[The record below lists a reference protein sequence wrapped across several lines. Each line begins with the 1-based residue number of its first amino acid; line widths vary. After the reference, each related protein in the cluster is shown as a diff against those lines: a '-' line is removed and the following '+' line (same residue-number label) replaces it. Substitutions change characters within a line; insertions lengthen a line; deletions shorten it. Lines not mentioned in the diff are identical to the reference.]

1 MPSLRYVPLTGA
13 ALKEFYHQQAENH
26 HGYVYP
32 SNCHSSY
39 QGANNNSNSTNSESE
54 PFLGCIVSSR
64 NEDTSSSSTY
74 NYAADCDVRKKE
86 DICTYTDQSNYVYNS
101 TTKQEMDGYLSD
113 TILDKVLNCDYSC
126 TSETREPLKQKRST
140 FEKRFEELKAYKT
153 KHGHC
158 HVSTEKAAGD
168 RSLGRWCS
176 RLRQSMKKMK
186 NNEAPIVGGFS
197 EDNIK
202 RLDDIGFDWIQYK
215 RERVCALK
223 FEKRFEELK
232 AYKAKHGHCYVKV
245 QKGASEYKSLG
256 SWCGRVRKSMNEVMN
271 NRAPVI
277 GGFSEYNIKRLDDIG
292 FNWKAKYTCLFDK
305 RFNELKAY
313 KAKHGDC
320 DVKGQKGGECISL
333 RQWCS
338 RVRQSMK
345 KVMNNEAP
353 IVGGLSEDNIKRLRD
368 IGFVF

>member
-1 MPSLRYVPLTGA
+1 MPSLHHIPLEGA
-13 ALKEFYHQQAENH
+13 ALKEFYDQQAEKH
-26 HGYVYP
+26 HEFVYP
-32 SNCHSSY
+32 SNCQTLY
-39 QGANNNSNSTNSESE
+39 CDEQGANDSNSNSN
-54 PFLGCIVSSR
+54 IVSSS
-64 NEDTSSSSTY
+64 NQHPSSHSTGI
-74 NYAADCDVRKKE
+74 YAAE
-86 DICTYTDQSNYVYNS
+86 DIRTYTNKSIYVYKNR

-368 IGFVF
+368 IGFLF